1 MISLA
6 KVATA
11 AATVILMTAAA
22 QISSAQLAPITPIA
36 SLDLQRYQGTWY
48 EIAKYPNR
56 FQAMCVKSTSAQY
69 AIQASGTVTVT
80 NSCTDK
86 TGATTTAIGEARL
99 IGADKN
105 PQSATLQVRFA
116 PAWLSWLPFVWGDYW
131 VVAIDPQYQWSIV
144 SEPKREFLW
153 VLSRSKQLDATAWA
167 AIEAQIKRAGLDLSK
182 LEKTI
187 QD

>member
-6 KVATA
+6 KAVVILLITTA
-11 AATVILMTAAA
+11 AQYCAA
-22 QISSAQLAPITPIA
+22 QVAPITPIS

-48 EIAKYPNR
+48 EMAKYPNR
-56 FQAMCVKSTSAQY
+56 FQTMCVKTTIARY
-69 AIQASGTVTVT
+69 AIQPSGSVSVT

-116 PAWLSWLPFVWGDYW
+116 PAWLSWLPMVWGDYW
-131 VVAIDPQYQWSIV
+131 VIAIDPQYQWSIV
-144 SEPKREFLW
+144 SEPNREFLW
-153 VLSRSKQLDATAWA
+153 VLSRSKQLDANAWA
-167 AIEAQIKRAGLDLSK
+167 AIEAQIKRAGLDLTK